1 MTLIIMV
8 KTKGLHRALN
18 KILGRV
24 SGDAEEVLGR
34 QHLHIDNGQLQ
45 LLLRMLTMWIILLTR
60 LMITDHVDANIKG
73 FPGGPYDTSV
83 LTSYADHVAGREHTE
98 LKLLSHGRKVEKF
111 GRPALKIE
119 GIVVVIG
126 LCSLITCSLE
136 TCDKGLL
143 SSFVKRWHKETSTY
157 YTFDAID
164 VDEAVDMLVELLE
177 VSTQEEKDEIEQCR
191 GAYVHLTWPR
201 VIYRCTLF
209 ANKSA
214 THFSVIFLDAFH
226 DLSQS
231 KGYSWGAAALVHMYN
246 NLHVAS
252 KHTKKHLVGYITL
265 LQITIRGNHVLVAGS
280 LEGITSDDVPYD
292 ELRAFREYELIS
304 LYSEHIRWDSSIVRH
319 QPERTI
325 PPLLIALSLSNEEI
339 DDKWLRFLEYLA
351 PDACQKI
358 AESLEHMINM
368 RMVTVGTN
376 AYTLTKHYLRLARGV
391 TEQRN
396 SYV

>member
-1 MTLIIMV
+1 MLIMV

-45 LLLRMLTMWIILLTR
+45 LLLRMLTMWIMLLTR
-60 LMITDHVDANIKG
+60 LMS
-73 FPGGPYDTSV
+73 GPYDTSV

-119 GIVVVIG
+119 GIVVAIG

-280 LEGITSDDVPYD
+280 LEGITSDD
-292 ELRAFREYELIS
+292 
-304 LYSEHIRWDSSIVRH
+304 
-319 QPERTI
+319 TI

-396 SYV
+396 SYVQSRQWIHKTHEDSLGFN